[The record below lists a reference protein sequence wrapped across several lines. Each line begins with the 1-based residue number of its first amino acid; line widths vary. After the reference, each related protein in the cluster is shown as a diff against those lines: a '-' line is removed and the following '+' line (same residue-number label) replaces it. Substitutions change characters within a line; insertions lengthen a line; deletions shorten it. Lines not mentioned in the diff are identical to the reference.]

1 MQRRGREGD
10 GQHAGGRVS
19 GTAAAA
25 VGIVTGLERGGG
37 TAERRHR
44 MTAAGVADNGV
55 EGDSRR

>member
-1 MQRRGREGD
+1 
-10 GQHAGGRVS
+10 VS

-37 TAERRHR
+37 PAERRHR

-55 EGDSRR
+55 ESDSRR

>member
-1 MQRRGREGD
+1 VR
-10 GQHAGGRVS
+10 

-25 VGIVTGLERGGG
+25 VGVVAGLERGGG